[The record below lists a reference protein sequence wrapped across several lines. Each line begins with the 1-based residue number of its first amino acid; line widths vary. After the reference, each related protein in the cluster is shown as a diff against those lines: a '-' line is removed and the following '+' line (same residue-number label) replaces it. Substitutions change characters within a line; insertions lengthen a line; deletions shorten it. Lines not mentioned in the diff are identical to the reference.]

1 MHVVNRVTGIYRVT
15 ADRHERVAGEVY
27 GLILQTAQLKAVHRV
42 EPRVPACDECAPNV
56 VYVVALDE
64 LEFQVGDGVPEQLVR
79 QARRSVI
86 FAQTFACKR
95 KEQEIHHVAVQ
106 PCPLRKRVHVR
117 HNGLPFRAVCAV
129 NAVIA
134 LMANTPF
141 IVMVFKEQRLGRD
154 QLVNRAGCRH
164 ERLAVLAQR
173 SAARFR
179 QIKVFNKAI

>member
-1 MHVVNRVTGIYRVT
+1 MHVVNRVTGLYRVT
-15 ADRHERVAGEVY
+15 ADRHGRVAGEVY

-42 EPRVPACDECAPNV
+42 EPRVPACDECAPNA
-56 VYVVALDE
+56 VYVVALDK

-106 PCPLRKRVHVR
+106 PCPLRKCVHVR

-129 NAVIA
+129 NAVI
-134 LMANTPF
+134 
-141 IVMVFKEQRLGRD
+141 FKEQRLGRD